1 MVSKKNWPKRQT
13 NILNLSKL
21 GQLGPLHCELP
32 GNVHNIYLSIYLHTG
47 IPGTRYLFV

>member
-1 MVSKKNWPKRQT
+1 MASKKNLAKTSDQYSPT
-13 NILNLSKL
+13 LKL
-21 GQLGPLHCELP
+21 GQPGPLHCELP